1 VAPHGTFY
9 VTSLLLYS
17 AVYYLLA
24 ALTYGA
30 FIPSGLFTVGLIF
43 GGSFGRLFAELL
55 YRMGLIDPTVPGIVG
70 MYALLGAGEGW
81 RRREPLACCWCDSCG
96 GSVSTAP
103 SPCALCSV
111 LDLSQAAGMSAS
123 MDAHPGHTATCST
136 PCPCQCALLDLL
148 SGPHCLLLL
157 ARHRQPPSWAAS
169 CACLPACASS

>member
-70 MYALLGAGEGW
+70 MYALLGAGEE
-81 RRREPLACCWCDSCG
+81 RRGAPGMLLVFCLWG
-96 GSVSTAP
+96 VFSTAP
-103 SPCALCSV
+103 APCVFSSV
-111 LDLSQAAGMSAS
+111 LDLCIYGR
-123 MDAHPGHTATCST
+123 T
-136 PCPCQCALLDLL
+136 
-148 SGPHCLLLL
+148 
-157 ARHRQPPSWAAS
+157 SWALCNVLHTLS
-169 CACLPACASS
+169 MSLRLP